1 MTAFVLGISHIRY
14 PLDGDSIPRKP
25 EYTSL
30 NGETPA
36 RGHRSRY
43 LRFKGLIRPA
53 PEVYSRFEGLMP
65 KYSRSETGGMA
76 LAQMGFYMRS
86 SG

>member
-1 MTAFVLGISHIRY
+1 MGYSSFKGLIACF
-14 PLDGDSIPRKP
+14 P
-25 EYTSL
+25 EV
-30 NGETPA
+30 
-36 RGHRSRY
+36 H